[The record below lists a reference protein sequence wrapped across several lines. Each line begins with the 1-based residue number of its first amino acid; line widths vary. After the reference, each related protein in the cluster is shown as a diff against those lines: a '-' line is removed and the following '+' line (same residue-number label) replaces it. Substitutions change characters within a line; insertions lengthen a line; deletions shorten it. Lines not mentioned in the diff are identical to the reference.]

1 MTSKRENREKMKVK
15 NILLALAIVTGI
27 STGSLSSISADASTW
42 HKGIPREIRG
52 NFETKEYGANLT
64 MGCTFRAKSL
74 VFGASGM
81 PTQVGYN
88 VHYKKLHRHSYLLR
102 YDAHADGLFKGGK
115 KLKMPVKRVGKNLRV
130 FGYKI
135 IFHRQSVHAHN

>member
-1 MTSKRENREKMKVK
+1 MK
-15 NILLALAIVTGI
+15 NILLALAVVTSIGV
-27 STGSLSSISADASTW
+27 GSLSSSSADASSW
-42 HKGIPREIRG
+42 HKGVPKEIRG
-52 NFETKEYGANLT
+52 NFGTKEYGASLT
-64 MGCTFRAKSL
+64 MGCTFRAKAL

-88 VHYKKLHRHSYLLR
+88 VHYKRLHRHSYLLR
-102 YDAHADGLFKGGK
+102 YDAYANGLFKGGR

-135 IFHRQSVHAHN
+135 IFYRESVHAHK